1 MFLKKIVHKTV
12 KENEMNLINMLLA
25 ETNAQSKNFNN
36 WWYGF
41 GGSNFGLQE
50 IFLIIMSLCAL
61 FIILVVLFQPGNSS
75 GVSALGGTT
84 ETFLGKNRSK
94 TFEHKM
100 RVITVI
106 SAIVMAVL
114 CIVFA
119 IVNSIVFAVA

>member
-1 MFLKKIVHKTV
+1 
-12 KENEMNLINMLLA
+12 MNLLDILLA
-25 ETNAQSKNFNN
+25 SSAFNN
-36 WWYGF
+36 IWHPY
-41 GGSNFGLQE
+41 LK
-50 IFLIIMSLCAL
+50 IALLVIMAICGL

-100 RVITVI
+100 RKLTVI
-106 SAIVMAVL
+106 SAIIMAVL

-119 IVNSIVFAVA
+119 IIASILA